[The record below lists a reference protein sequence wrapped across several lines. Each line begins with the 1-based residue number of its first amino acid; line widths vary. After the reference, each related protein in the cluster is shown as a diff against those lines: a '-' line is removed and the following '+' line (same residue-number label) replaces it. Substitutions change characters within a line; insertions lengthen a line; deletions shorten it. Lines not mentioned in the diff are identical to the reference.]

1 MTVKSQLTSCMCKMT
16 DVRTHALVAYLEQ
29 AILKTTNHN
38 VDSLPN
44 SANYICNIKAYSAGL
59 RWIIIVSS

>member
-1 MTVKSQLTSCMCKMT
+1 MCKMT